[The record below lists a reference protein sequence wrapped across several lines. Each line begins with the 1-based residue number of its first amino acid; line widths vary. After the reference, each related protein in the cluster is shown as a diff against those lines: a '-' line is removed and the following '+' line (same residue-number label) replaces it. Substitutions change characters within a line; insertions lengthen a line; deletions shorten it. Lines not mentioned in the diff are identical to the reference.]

1 MNPAI
6 ATNQLTKRYPSQKE
20 TRPAVESVDLTISSG
35 TLFGIVGPDGAGK
48 TTLLR
53 MLATVIEP
61 TSGLAS
67 INGCDVVRQTEK
79 VRSSIGYMPQVFSLY
94 PDLTVIENLLFFA
107 DINGVPR
114 AQREGRIE
122 DLLDFTR
129 LADFRKRR
137 SEHLSGGMAKKLAL
151 ACALVHEPQVLLL
164 DEPTTGVDPV
174 SRRELWRILSQVVL
188 QGVTVMVTTPYMDEA
203 ERCHQVAFLMEG
215 KLLKTGAPEE
225 LVASL
230 PFEIL
235 EVKARPRRM
244 VRAVVG
250 EIEDIRSW
258 RPVGDRLRLSVDHFD
273 SIEARLE
280 SALIE
285 AGASVETIRRAKP
298 TMEDVFTYS
307 VEGQRDRDE

>member
-1 MNPAI
+1 MNPVI
-6 ATNQLTKRYPSQKE
+6 VTNQLTKWYPSQKE
-20 TRPAVESVDLTISSG
+20 SRPAVESVDLTVSSG

-61 TSGLAS
+61 TSGQAS
-67 INGCDVVRQTEK
+67 INGCDVARQAEK
-79 VRSSIGYMPQVFSLY
+79 VRSSIGYMPQAFSLY
-94 PDLTVIENLLFFA
+94 PDLTVIENLHFFA
-107 DINGVPR
+107 DINGLPS
-114 AQREGRIE
+114 AQRDRQIEG
-122 DLLDFTR
+122 LLDFTR
-129 LADFRKRR
+129 LADFTKRR

-174 SRRELWRILSQVVL
+174 SRRELWRILSQVIL

-203 ERCHQVAFLMEG
+203 ERCNQVAFLMDG
-215 KLLKTGAPEE
+215 KILKTGAPDE

-235 EVKARPRRM
+235 EVKARPRRT

-250 EIEDIRSW
+250 EIDDIRAW
-258 RPVGDRLRLSVDHFD
+258 RPVGDRFRLSVEHFD

-285 AGASVETIRRAKP
+285 AGATVEMIRRARP